1 MDEMTTTTADSL
13 AVTSMLGAVAAN
25 VPLVTE
31 WLQMIAALVG
41 IVAGAAAIRLHVKHA
56 RQLDKDDE
64 G

>member
-31 WLQMIAALVG
+31 WLQLLAALVG
-41 IVAGAAAIRLHVKHA
+41 IVAGAAAIRLHVLHA
-56 RQLDKDDE
+56 RQLEKDDE

>member
-1 MDEMTTTTADSL
+1 MDEMTSTTADSL
-13 AVTSMLGAVAAN
+13 AVTSMLSAVAAN
-25 VPLVTE
+25 VPMVTE

-41 IVAGAAAIRLHVKHA
+41 IVAGAAAIRLHVLHA